1 MIDYPND
8 DITPTKMVSYIPPG
22 TMVYF
27 VRSDMEIEHTR
38 IESVGIIDSAKH
50 GHAII
55 RYFLETDDLWSNL
68 EEESIYLKREDAEAA
83 RDNRVRAFAERK
95 SE

>member
-1 MIDYPND
+1 MSD

-38 IESVGIIDSAKH
+38 IESVGVLDSTSS
-50 GHAII
+50 GAII

-68 EEESIYLKREDAEAA
+68 EEEFVFLKREDAEAA
-83 RDNRVRAFAERK
+83 RESRVQLLAGRK
-95 SE
+95 RE